1 MTLFIIFF
9 IFFLSNPQNILLT
22 ANAISCNLITC
33 EESKYEI
40 NKICETV
47 HIVIVYGLYS
57 DYLAVLAQI
66 VGMLASQNHSCISI
80 KPGKLTFRYE
90 LLIMVVEKINRKIIA
105 EKLDEIIGEI
115 IEKRFDI
122 EAFILNHSPPKK

>member
-1 MTLFIIFF
+1 M
-9 IFFLSNPQNILLT
+9 
-22 ANAISCNLITC
+22 
-33 EESKYEI
+33 
-40 NKICETV
+40 

-66 VGMLASQNHSCISI
+66 VEMLASQNHSCISI

-122 EAFILNHSPPKK
+122 ESFILNHSPPKK

>member
-40 NKICETV
+40 NKAHKTV
-47 HIVIVYGLYS
+47 HIVYGLYS

-66 VGMLASQNHSCISI
+66 IGMLAFQNHSCISI
-80 KPGKLTFRYE
+80 RPCKLAFRYE

-105 EKLDEIIGEI
+105 DKLDEIIGEI